1 MVESLSGPLLREEMN
16 APRFGSDAGR
26 QLRLEKQNSIKL
38 LQHSRLLP
46 FTYIGALEKWSTW
59 MMPQCNGMCTHVNL

>member
-26 QLRLEKQNSIKL
+26 QLKLEKKNSIKL
-38 LQHSRLLP
+38 LQQSRLS
-46 FTYIGALEKWSTW
+46 FTYIGALQKWSTW
-59 MMPQCNGMCTHVNL
+59 MMPQCTVCARTFIY